1 MTAQISTKHAVNLA
15 APSVPEPRSEVS
27 VDTLLSL
34 RMTYPTQGTAVL
46 DVNGEVDM
54 CSSPRLRELVQCRLR
69 SELHVLVVD
78 LSGVS
83 FLSVDGAQML
93 AHAATFARHH
103 DTELRIVP
111 GDSRA
116 VRRVL
121 LATGLD
127 KDLPLHTQ

>member
-1 MTAQISTKHAVNLA
+1 MTAHVSAQYAASLD
-15 APSVPEPRSEVS
+15 APSVPEPRAEAGA
-27 VDTLLSL
+27 DTLLRL
-34 RMTYPTQGTAVL
+34 ELTYPTQGTAVL
-46 DVNGEVDM
+46 NVVGEVDM

-69 SELHVLVVD
+69 SELRVLVLD
-78 LSGVS
+78 LSEVS
-83 FLSVDGAQML
+83 FLSIDGAQFL
-93 AHAATFARHH
+93 AYAASFARHH

-127 KDLPLHTQ
+127 RELTLHTR

>member
-1 MTAQISTKHAVNLA
+1 MTAHTSTQYFASLD
-15 APSVPEPRSEVS
+15 APSVPEPRPESG

-34 RMTYPTQGTAVL
+34 ELTYPAQGTAVL
-46 DVNGEVDM
+46 NVSGEVDM

-69 SELHVLVVD
+69 SELRVLVVD
-78 LSGVS
+78 LSQVN
-83 FLSVDGAQML
+83 FLSIDGAQLL
-93 AHAATFARHH
+93 AYAASFARHH

-127 KDLPLHTQ
+127 NELPLHTR

>member
-1 MTAQISTKHAVNLA
+1 MTAHIPTHYPVAID
-15 APSVPEPRSEVS
+15 APAVPEQRSEPG

-34 RMTYPTQGTAVL
+34 ELTYTTHGTAVL
-46 DVNGEVDM
+46 NVSGEVDM

-69 SELHVLVVD
+69 SELRALVVD
-78 LSGVS
+78 LSEVS
-83 FLSVDGAQML
+83 FLSIDGAQML
-93 AHAATFARHH
+93 AYAASFARHH

-127 KDLPLHTQ
+127 KELPLH